1 MVKKLLK
8 NLCAFAVVSTMG
20 ITQLSAQITYNTDAW
35 DFELD
40 SGVTYKSG
48 GENVTGDIVSAW
60 TQVAG
65 FEQSTDQA
73 HSGTYSCKSD
83 FTTNTTSG
91 KFQTYRSTTGMEG
104 DFNVI
109 SSVPYTAIAWFYFA
123 SGTPSGTFKMSLQK
137 SGGTNVSASFNLSAV
152 PVGQWT
158 KIEAEFSGNPDASDE
173 TWSSVQFSSVPTGTV
188 VYVDDI
194 SVVQSATLGVKA
206 NTLEG
211 VWVYPNPTA
220 NVLNVKCPAGTKME
234 VYNILGAKV
243 KTQNSV
249 QKNAALNVSGLA
261 SGLYVVKLNSEGKT
275 ATKKFQVK

>member
-1 MVKKLLK
+1 MIKKLLK

-20 ITQLSAQITYNTDAW
+20 IAQLSAQITYNTDAW

-65 FEQSTDQA
+65 FEQSTEQA
-73 HSGTYSCKSD
+73 HSGTYSCKAD
-83 FTTNTTSG
+83 FTTNTVSG
-91 KFQTYRSTTGMEG
+91 KFQTWRSTTGMEG
-104 DFNVI
+104 DFDVT
-109 SSVPYTAIAWFYFA
+109 SSEPFTAIAWFYFA
-123 SGTPSGTFKMSLQK
+123 SGTPSGTLKMSLQK
-137 SGGTNVSASFNLSAV
+137 SGGTTVNANFNLSAV
-152 PVGQWT
+152 PVGVWT
-158 KIEAEFSGNPDASDE
+158 KVQADFSGNPDIWEE
-173 TWSSVQFSSVPTGTV
+173 TWSSVQFSAIPTGAV

-261 SGLYVVKLNSEGKT
+261 SGLYVMKLNSEGKT